1 MNENPESRC
10 GYVALVGRPNVG
22 KSTLLNRI
30 IGQKISIV
38 AHKPQTT
45 RHRIAGIKSV
55 PGGQVIYLD
64 TPGIHAK
71 ANKAINRMMNR
82 VARAV
87 LLDVDVVVCLLEGSH
102 LTEDDELVLR
112 SVPQPAEQALDAAG
126 PPVVLVLNKVDLIAD
141 KSQLLKQSQRL
152 NEKHRFDATF
162 FISARTGAGI
172 EDLEAYLLSQ
182 MPLSRPFYDESQIT
196 DRSERFLA
204 AEFIREQ
211 ITRQLHKEL
220 PYAVAVVIDEFD
232 RSDGLLSIGATI
244 FVERDSQKAIVIGK
258 GGKTLKRI
266 GSRARGQMEDLFDS
280 KVYLNLWVKVR
291 AGWSND
297 DRQLEN
303 LGYLLD
309 SS

>member
-71 ANKAINRMMNR
+71 ATKAINRMMNR

-87 LLDVDVVVCLLEGSH
+87 LQDVDVVVCLLEGSH

-112 SVPQPAEQALDAAG
+112 CLPQPGAHESGPPG
-126 PPVVLVLNKVDLIAD
+126 PPVVLALNKVDLIAD
-141 KSQLLKQSQRL
+141 KSQLLRQSEQL
-152 NEKHRFDATF
+152 NERYQFDATF
-162 FISARTGAGI
+162 FISARNGAGV
-172 EDLEAYLLSQ
+172 EDLEAHLLSR

-211 ITRQLHKEL
+211 LTRQLHKEL
-220 PYAVAVVIDEFD
+220 PYAAAVVIDEFD
-232 RSDGLLSIGATI
+232 RGDRLLSIGATI

-266 GSRARGQMEDLFDS
+266 GSRARGQMEDLFAT

-297 DRQLEN
+297 DRQLESF
-303 LGYLLD
+303 GYLLD
-309 SS
+309 SG

>member
-1 MNENPESRC
+1 MNESSESRC

-30 IGQKISIV
+30 IGRKISIV

-55 PGGQVIYLD
+55 DGGQVIYLD
-64 TPGIHAK
+64 TPGIHVK

-112 SVPQPAEQALDAAG
+112 SVPAPGDGQAGAAR

-141 KSQLLKQSQRL
+141 KPRLLKQSQRL
-152 NEKHRFDATF
+152 NEQHQFDATF
-162 FISARTGAGI
+162 FVSARTGAGVP
-172 EDLEAYLLSQ
+172 DLEAYLLGQ

-232 RSDGLLSIGATI
+232 RGDSLLSIGATI

-258 GGKTLKRI
+258 GGQTLKRI
-266 GSRARGQMEDLFDS
+266 GSRARGQMEDLFDT

-297 DRQLEN
+297 DRQLQS

-309 SS
+309 SD